1 MLILTAKQIH
11 DWDAY
16 TIQHKPI
23 SSIDLMETAA
33 NRCVQWLAQ
42 QHLLQQPVHIFC
54 GKGNNGG
61 DGLAIARLLSGKAVK
76 VSVYIIELGQKGTED
91 FQQNLARLH
100 QTDASIQ
107 YIQSPDHFPTLPATH
122 LVIDALFG
130 TGLNR
135 PLVDL
140 PAALVAHINQYS
152 NMVIAIDVPSG
163 LLADESSA
171 TATIVKAQHT
181 LSFQCLK
188 MAFVMAENEPYT
200 GEVHILD
207 IGLLDNY
214 LTGVHSPALLVE
226 RDIIKA
232 MYRPRARFSHKGNF
246 GHAALVAGSYG
257 FMGAATLAAHA
268 CARAGVGKLT
278 CYVPAEGYNIM
289 QLAVPEAMCS
299 TTGERII
306 DKLPGAEK
314 LQQYQAIGIGPGI
327 GVHDGHALLLQTLFE
342 NYKRPMVIDADALN
356 VLAAHQH
363 LLTSITSFSLLTPH
377 PAEFDR
383 LFGASANDFARM
395 RKAREKAKELQL
407 IIIVKGHRTLIAMPG
422 GNCFFN
428 STGNPGMATGGS
440 GDVLTGILTSLLA
453 QQYPPE
459 QAALL
464 GVYLHGLAGD
474 LAAAELTEEAMIAGD
489 ITTHLAKGFRQLK
502 E

>member
-11 DWDAY
+11 DWDTY
-16 TIQHKPI
+16 TIQHTPI
-23 SSIDLMETAA
+23 SSLNLMETAA
-33 NRCVQWLAQ
+33 TRCVQWLAQ
-42 QHLLQQPVHIFC
+42 HQLLQQPIHIFC

-61 DGLAIARLLSGKAVK
+61 DGLAIARLLSGKGIK
-76 VSVYIIELGQKGTED
+76 VWVYIIELGQIGTPD
-91 FQQNLARLH
+91 FQSNLARLH
-100 QTDASIQ
+100 ETAVTIQ
-107 YIQSPDHFPTLPATH
+107 YIQSPDHFPAVPAGH
-122 LVIDALFG
+122 LIIDALFG

-135 PLVDL
+135 ALNNL
-140 PAALVAHINQYS
+140 PAALVQYINECG
-152 NMVIAIDVPSG
+152 NTVIAIDVPSG
-163 LLADESSA
+163 LLADESSKG
-171 TATIVKAQHT
+171 ATIIKALHT

-188 MAFVMAENEPYT
+188 MAFVMAENEIYT

-207 IGLLDNY
+207 IGLLEKF
-214 LTGVHSPALLVE
+214 LTGIHYPAMLVE
-226 RDIIKA
+226 PSIIKA
-232 MYRPRARFSHKGNF
+232 MYRPRARFSHKGTF
-246 GHAALVAGSYG
+246 GHAALIAGSHG
-257 FMGAATLAAHA
+257 FMGAATLSAQA
-268 CARAGVGKLT
+268 CVRAGAGKLT
-278 CYVPAEGYNIM
+278 CYVPATGYTIM

-299 TTGERII
+299 TTGERMLEE
-306 DKLPGAEK
+306 LPAPEK

-327 GVHDGHALLLQTLFE
+327 GAHESHASLLAYLFE
-342 NYKRPMVIDADALN
+342 HYKKPMVIDADALN
-356 VLAAHQH
+356 VLSKHQN
-363 LLTSITSFSLLTPH
+363 LLPSITAFSLLTPH

-395 RKAREKAKELQL
+395 RKAREKAQELQL
-407 IIIVKGHRTLIAMPG
+407 IIVLKGHRTLIAMPG

-474 LAAAELTEEAMIAGD
+474 LAAADLSEEAMIAGD
-489 ITTHLAKGFRQLK
+489 ITAHLAKGFQKLK